1 VRLEA
6 LPIAV
11 PLLAAALLAA
21 AGSLVPRR
29 VADAVALLAAG
40 ISAALCFVLLARS
53 RHETLVY
60 WVGGWTPRQGIALGI
75 ALSVDPIGAGFAAL
89 SGVLVIAAL
98 IFARPLFDDVHAHFH
113 VLTLAFLAAMCGF
126 GLTGDLFNLFVWF
139 ELMSVSAFAL
149 CGYKIEE
156 PASLQGAINFAVVN
170 TVGAFFVLT
179 GIGLLYGRTG
189 ALNLAQIGRALPAAD
204 GLAIVAFALIACG
217 FLVKGAM
224 APFHFWLADAHAVA
238 PTPVCVLF
246 SGVMVEA
253 GLYAV
258 VRVYGSVFAGALEP
272 HQARLRAVL
281 LGFGVLTAVVG
292 GVLCFAQRHLKR
304 LLAFSTVSHMGV
316 LIAAFALLDP
326 RALAGLALY
335 VAGHGLVKGALFLCA
350 GIVLHRPESVDEL
363 ALHGRGRGLAG
374 VALLFATG
382 GLWLAGV
389 APAGLFLGESQIEA
403 AAEEL
408 GLRWVPWLFVFAGAF
423 TGGAV
428 LRATARIFLGWGVSE
443 PDAPDVGGETDEAS
457 ETRGPHRSIP
467 ATMWA
472 TAALLLAASVAVG
485 LAPGARRVAHEAAA
499 RLLDARGTAAR
510 VLDGAPQRAAVG
522 AHEEPLSKD
531 VPRSLLNGALALAL
545 AAAALWR
552 HRFPAALR
560 SAGAVLWDAPV
571 RALREAHT
579 GRVGDYLA
587 WLAFGTAAFGGLC
600 AALFR

>member
-1 VRLEA
+1 MRLEA

-21 AGSLVPRR
+21 IGRHVPRR
-29 VADAVALLAAG
+29 ISDALALLAAG
-40 ISAALCFVLLARS
+40 TSAALCFMLLART

-60 WVGGWTPRQGIALGI
+60 WVGGWIPRQGVALGI

-98 IFARPLFDDVHAHFH
+98 LFARPLFDDVHAHFH
-113 VLTLAFLAAMCGF
+113 VLTLAFLGAMCGF

-139 ELMSVSAFAL
+139 ELMSAAAFAL
-149 CGYKIEE
+149 CGYKIEK

-204 GLAIVAFALIACG
+204 GLVIVAFALVACG

-253 GLYAV
+253 GLYGVA
-258 VRVYGSVFAGALEP
+258 RVYGSVFAGALEP
-272 HQARLRAVL
+272 HHARLRAVL

-292 GVLCFAQRHLKR
+292 GLLCFAQRHLKR
-304 LLAFSTVSHMGV
+304 LLAFSTVSHMGA

-326 RALAGLALY
+326 RALSGVALY

-350 GIVLHRPESVDEL
+350 GIVLHRLRSVDEL
-363 ALHGRGRGLAG
+363 ALHGRGRRLPG
-374 VALLFATG
+374 VGTLFALG
-382 GLWLAGV
+382 ALWLAGA
-389 APAGLFLGESQIEA
+389 APAGLFAGEAQIEA

-408 GLRWVPWLFVFAGAF
+408 GLRWVPWLFVFVGAL

-428 LRATARIFLGWGVSE
+428 LRATGRIFLGWGVSQS
-443 PDAPDVGGETDEAS
+443 DAPDVGGETDEAP
-457 ETRGPHRSIP
+457 ETRGPHRRIP
-467 ATMWA
+467 PTMWA
-472 TAALLLAASVAVG
+472 TPALLLAASVALG

-510 VLDGAPQRAAVG
+510 VLDGTPQSTAAV
-522 AHEEPLSKD
+522 HEEPLVKD
-531 VPRSLLNGALALAL
+531 VPRSLLNGALALGLAAL
-545 AAAALWR
+545 ALFR
-552 HRFPAALR
+552 HRLPAALR
-560 SAGAVLWDAPV
+560 SAGAALWDPPMRV
-571 RALREAHT
+571 LRGAHT